1 MKYDFKTK
9 ITVNFL
15 RIYIDVFLRSQQ
27 IVCNVKQTI
36 STQATRE
43 TLRQNNK

>member
-1 MKYDFKTK
+1 MKNDFKTK

-27 IVCNVKQTI
+27 IACIMYSKPYQPKQ
-36 STQATRE
+36 QE
-43 TLRQNNK
+43 KH